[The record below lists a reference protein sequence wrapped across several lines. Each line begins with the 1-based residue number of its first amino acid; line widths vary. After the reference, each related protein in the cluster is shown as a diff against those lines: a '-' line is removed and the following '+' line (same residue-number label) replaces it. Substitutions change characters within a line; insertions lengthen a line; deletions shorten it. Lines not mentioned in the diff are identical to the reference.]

1 MQEFSIPPDSP
12 GLGRA
17 ATKTAMEAAKRAS
30 LENIVKTRVGGFASC
45 ELRDKDEVGI
55 RTEETRITQRRGFI
69 SFFFPDTDWIPCG
82 AARAVEGRQLKRN
95 KLR

>member
-1 MQEFSIPPDSP
+1 LQEFSIPPGSP

-30 LENIVKTRVGGFASC
+30 LENIVKMRVGGFASC

-55 RTEETRITQRRGFI
+55 RIEETRITQRRSFI
-69 SFFFPDTDWIPCG
+69 SFFFFRYGLDPLRRG
-82 AARAVEGRQLKRN
+82 ARSRGSTAKAN
-95 KLR
+95 